1 MRIPSRLLAAIV
13 MLASLLISGTA
24 RATSTHDWSG
34 FYLGG
39 TIGLGD
45 FYTGIDDKGCSLTC
59 SSQHFSK
66 LGFAVGV
73 TTGYNWTIGS
83 HGLLGIEGDWSRLS
97 ASSHQFAKS
106 SHLHAKW
113 DWAATLRARAGLM
126 LDRSLIYITGGI
138 VVAQTDV
145 GGFVD
150 GWTYGTNYS
159 FRSHTTKDGF
169 AVGAGVEQAFT
180 DHLRAKAEYLHLGLP
195 DYSLRDL
202 HDPHSPLRYG
212 IRNDGDLFRLG
223 LNYRF

>member
-83 HGLLGIEGDWSRLS
+83 HGLLGIAQQGRQQRPKAIPERAISGGCDRRVPDHGEQRL
-97 ASSHQFAKS
+97 
-106 SHLHAKW
+106 
-113 DWAATLRARAGLM
+113 RR
-126 LDRSLIYITGGI
+126 
-138 VVAQTDV
+138 
-145 GGFVD
+145 
-150 GWTYGTNYS
+150 TN
-159 FRSHTTKDGF
+159 
-169 AVGAGVEQAFT
+169 
-180 DHLRAKAEYLHLGLP
+180 
-195 DYSLRDL
+195 
-202 HDPHSPLRYG
+202 
-212 IRNDGDLFRLG
+212 
-223 LNYRF
+223 